1 MASITPYK
9 DGWRA
14 QISVKPDPASKPV
27 RDSQTFRTQREAKA
41 WAAAREHEL
50 RKQAAQRPAERY
62 TLRAMLERYDAEIIP
77 AKRGAR
83 PESMR
88 LRAFLRNF
96 PMLADKTL
104 ADVTTPDL
112 AEWRDARLRGFVGSD
127 GQQVPA
133 VGVASVLRDISWLRN
148 AFSVARKEWRWMD
161 ANPFEGFRLPA
172 DAPPRDRRVSPL
184 EVKLLCRQ
192 LGYRTGVPP
201 QSLQQET
208 ALAFLI
214 ALRSAMRAGEILA
227 LGKGTLD
234 LDQRVARVPHKTQHL
249 TGRPREVPL
258 TRQAVRLLSKAE
270 LVAGADYFTLCAV
283 SHAIVVLACVPN
295 RETTGR
301 ACEAPAL
308 RALRNFFLCCASLGS
323 LRVSQRHVAVADC
336 RIQTR
341 ISGKRA
347 IHLRGVPAVRV
358 FRDSIL
364 FHRDYL
370 SVRYDGNNV
379 T

>member
-14 QISVKPDPASKPV
+14 QISVKPDPASKPI

-62 TLRAMLERYDAEIIP
+62 TLRAMLERYDSEIIP
-77 AKRGAR
+77 SKRGAR

-88 LRAFLRNF
+88 LHAFLRNF
-96 PMLADKTL
+96 PTLADKTL
-104 ADVTTPDL
+104 AEVTTPDL

-127 GQQVPA
+127 GKQVPA

-161 ANPFEGFRLPA
+161 SNPFEGFRLPA

-234 LDQRVARVPHKTQHL
+234 LDKRVARVPHKTQHL

-258 TRQAVRLLSKAE
+258 TRQAVRLLRVVADKERCFAISSQSLDALFRKARE
-270 LVAGADYFTLCAV
+270 RLAAVYPSIATVHFHDSRAEALTRLSRKVDVMTLA
-283 SHAIVVLACVPN
+283 
-295 RETTGR
+295 
-301 ACEAPAL
+301 
-308 RALRNFFLCCASLGS
+308 
-323 LRVSQRHVAVADC
+323 RVSGHADLKILQRTYYRESAADIAA
-336 RIQTR
+336 RL
-341 ISGKRA
+341 A
-347 IHLRGVPAVRV
+347 AL
-358 FRDSIL
+358 
-364 FHRDYL
+364 
-370 SVRYDGNNV
+370 
-379 T
+379 